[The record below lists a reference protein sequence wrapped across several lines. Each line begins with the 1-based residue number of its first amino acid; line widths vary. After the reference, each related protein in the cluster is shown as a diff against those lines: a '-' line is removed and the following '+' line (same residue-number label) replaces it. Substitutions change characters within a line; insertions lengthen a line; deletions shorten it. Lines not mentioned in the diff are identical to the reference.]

1 MNSLPIHTGDK
12 MKVYISTEQPE
23 TSEYK
28 HVPNIMSLDSV
39 VLDSEATDIVV
50 KNYLSQFADNELM
63 PLLQKIVSKLRINGA
78 ITILDND
85 IDITYMKYDRGD
97 IDLKMLNSI
106 VFRGQSKKSFLNI
119 ETVKDLVKDVFT
131 LEHSSVDAQTG
142 NFIVKAR
149 RTANG

>member
-1 MNSLPIHTGDK
+1 
-12 MKVYISTEQPE
+12 
-23 TSEYK
+23 
-28 HVPNIMSLDSV
+28 
-39 VLDSEATDIVV
+39 
-50 KNYLSQFADNELM
+50 
-63 PLLQKIVSKLRINGA
+63 
-78 ITILDND
+78 
-85 IDITYMKYDRGD
+85 MKYDRGD
-97 IDLKMLNSI
+97 IDLKTLNSI

>member
-1 MNSLPIHTGDK
+1 

>member
-1 MNSLPIHTGDK
+1 

-23 TSEYK
+23 TPEYT

-39 VLDSEATDIVV
+39 ALDCEATDIVV
-50 KNYLSQFADNELM
+50 KDYLSQFTDNELM
-63 PLLQKIVSKLRINGA
+63 PLLQKILSKLRINGT

-97 IDLKMLNSI
+97 IDLKALNSI

>member
-1 MNSLPIHTGDK
+1 

-23 TSEYK
+23 TPEYT
-28 HVPNIMSLDSV
+28 HVPNIMSLDST
-39 VLDSEATDIVV
+39 VLDCEATDIVV
-50 KNYLSQFADNELM
+50 KDYLSQFADSELM

-97 IDLKMLNSI
+97 IDLKTLNSI

-131 LEHSSVDAQTG
+131 LEHSSVDAQSG

>member
-1 MNSLPIHTGDK
+1 

-23 TSEYK
+23 TPEYT
-28 HVPNIMSLDSV
+28 HVPNIMSLDST
-39 VLDSEATDIVV
+39 VLDCEATDIVV
-50 KNYLSQFADNELM
+50 KDYLSQFADSELM

-97 IDLKMLNSI
+97 IDLKTLNSI
-106 VFRGQSKKSFLNI
+106 VFQGKPKKSFLNI

-149 RTANG
+149 RVANG

>member
-1 MNSLPIHTGDK
+1 

-23 TSEYK
+23 TPEYT
-28 HVPNIMSLDSV
+28 HVPNIMSLDST
-39 VLDSEATDIVV
+39 VLDCEATDIVV
-50 KNYLSQFADNELM
+50 KDYLSQFADSELM

-97 IDLKMLNSI
+97 IDLKTLNSI
-106 VFRGQSKKSFLNI
+106 VFQGKPKKSFLNI

-149 RTANG
+149 RVTNG

>member
-1 MNSLPIHTGDK
+1 

-23 TSEYK
+23 TPEYT
-28 HVPNIMSLDSV
+28 HVPNIMSLDST
-39 VLDSEATDIVV
+39 VLDCEATDIVV
-50 KNYLSQFADNELM
+50 KDYLSQFADSELM

-97 IDLKMLNSI
+97 IDLKTLNSI
-106 VFRGQSKKSFLNI
+106 VFQGKPKKSFLNI

-131 LEHSSVDAQTG
+131 LEHSSVDAQTETLSKLG
-142 NFIVKAR
+142 ELQMVE
-149 RTANG
+149 TSW